1 MVKWWVES
9 RLNDIA
15 NQSPVAADGR
25 VYQMR
30 KNHTLTAYDAVD
42 GTPVWRKSAFSEGTQ
57 AAAYGMLFY
66 NDYPNVVAINAATG
80 EDVWTAPVLP
90 ASTYGSPAVAY
101 GKVFVTK
108 GKLRA
113 LDAATGAVVWEA
125 AADSNAGASVAN
137 GVVYASS
144 QDGEWVAFDAR
155 NGQLLWSVT
164 ISGNCGGDC
173 VKAVP
178 VVSNGKLFLAG
189 PDGRVRAYGLPR

>member
-1 MVKWWVES
+1 
-9 RLNDIA
+9 
-15 NQSPVAADGR
+15 
-25 VYQMR
+25 
-30 KNHTLTAYDAVD
+30 
-42 GTPVWRKSAFSEGTQ
+42 
-57 AAAYGMLFY
+57 
-66 NDYPNVVAINAATG
+66 
-80 EDVWTAPVLP
+80 
-90 ASTYGSPAVAY
+90 
-101 GKVFVTK
+101 VTK